1 MSNEQET
8 SSPIKFP
15 CDFIVKIMGKANT
28 QFEERVI
35 NIILRHFP
43 DNDLQSIKKRSSR
56 DNNYLSLS
64 ITVHPENQA
73 QLDELYQELTNAEEV
88 LFAL

>member
-1 MSNEQET
+1 MSEQES

-15 CDFIVKIMGKANT
+15 CDFMVKIMGKANS

-35 NIILRHFP
+35 NIVLRHFP
-43 DNDLQSIKKRSSR
+43 DTDLQSIKKRASR

-64 ITVHPENQA
+64 ITVHPENKA
-73 QLDELYQELTNAEEV
+73 QLDGLYQELTNAEEV